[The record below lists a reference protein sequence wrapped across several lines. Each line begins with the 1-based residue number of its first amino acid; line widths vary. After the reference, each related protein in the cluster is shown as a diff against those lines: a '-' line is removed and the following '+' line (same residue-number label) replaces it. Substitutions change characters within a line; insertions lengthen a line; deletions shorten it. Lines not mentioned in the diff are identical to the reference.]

1 MKFCM
6 RDTDALKPR
15 AVGQGVFI
23 LFCSNFMSSAL
34 GATYVVGLTTRV
46 WTKEHVFVCLH
57 KENMTVFRLKL
68 HEAHMKKRAD
78 SWYKAIPR
86 SFDLAD

>member
-1 MKFCM
+1 MH
-6 RDTDALKPR
+6 
-15 AVGQGVFI
+15 AV
-23 LFCSNFMSSAL
+23 SSRLLDSSSTKSFRPADIETRAL
-34 GATYVVGLTTRV
+34 GAAYAAGLAARV
-46 WTKEHVFVCLH
+46 WTKEQVFVGLH